1 MDSATVPPRKTP
13 DSKELTSAVQRAPEV
28 TAYLLEHGSLED
40 GSPTFIALE
49 LVSPALLTDRLW
61 GKRYGQPCLGT
72 PFHSV
77 SEYLDWRIRV
87 AYPHPAYRYLSLPW
101 ALEVRYPFPML
112 EQAFAQLDAALRSVG
127 VGLRR
132 DPENIR
138 EKDARVWGSQPTLR
152 LGNYWMHSW
161 PRGILCPL
169 CGESGGG
176 GQLLLYR
183 TSSMEDVLVCDEEDS
198 EYVLGSPPWHQYAD
212 RDVWR
217 NSHAA
222 SWKLRSHVPYSPWG
236 TDFKRAER
244 LFSEALESRKPHH
257 LPSEDT
263 RRGSILTLELSEPL
277 GRWHDTIWRF
287 WLMRDQPTTVAI
299 YPVGNTAPDWVI
311 QRNEKIIVEHPSVW
325 LTR

>member
-1 MDSATVPPRKTP
+1 MPPQRTP
-13 DSKELTSAVQRAPEV
+13 NLKRLPDVVQRAPEV

-49 LVSPALLTDRLW
+49 LMNPALLTDRLW
-61 GKRYGQPCLGT
+61 GKHYGQPCLGT
-72 PFHSV
+72 PFRSV

-87 AYPHPAYRYLSLPW
+87 AYPHPASRYLRLPR
-101 ALEVRYPFPML
+101 ALEMDYPFPML
-112 EQAFAQLDAALRSVG
+112 EQAFAQLDAALRSAG

-152 LGNYWMHSW
+152 LGIYWMHSW

-169 CGESGGG
+169 CGEAGGG
-176 GQLLLYR
+176 GELLLYR
-183 TSSMEDVLVCDEEDS
+183 TSSMKDVLVCDEEDS
-198 EYVLGSPPWHQYAD
+198 QYIMDSLPWHQYAD

-217 NSHAA
+217 NSHAT
-222 SWKLRSHVPYSPWG
+222 SWKFSTQVPYSPWG

-244 LFSEALESRKPHH
+244 LFSAALESPKSHY
-257 LPSEDT
+257 LPSEDN
-263 RRGSILTLELSEPL
+263 GHSSFLTLELSEPL

-287 WLMRDQPTTVAI
+287 WLTRDQPTIVAI
-299 YPVGNTAPDWVI
+299 YP
-311 QRNEKIIVEHPSVW
+311 
-325 LTR
+325 LTLRDS